1 MQLWTGRGDFAYREG
16 AAPVMS
22 TGSVAAGV
30 HPEGAPGNR
39 LLDDGI
45 GQLLHR
51 MNPRRH
57 SASVL
62 GALVAALPRDGRL
75 PAAVRTAAKH
85 TAKRCERESMVLPGL
100 HFGQSGAVWALL
112 DAAQALADP
121 KLMVRAAKLAGEIP
135 VLSTNPD
142 VCDGSAGAG
151 LTLLHAWRVTGA
163 DEFLAKAAE
172 CARHQEIDRGKYGFG
187 HGIAGIAAFLL
198 DHALVTGDRLAHV
211 KAMHVADE
219 LCDAAMWDRSAA
231 RWPAGP
237 GESIPLGGWCG
248 DAAGVG
254 SFLVRAWLATGE
266 ERYREVADAAAAAV
280 RADQWTM
287 ATASCHGVVENVE
300 FLLDMAEATGD
311 DRHREWAV
319 KTVSRLAW
327 PDDTGLPVLV
337 AALVRLVLPGRDRL
351 WMPPLRP
358 AG

>member
-1 MQLWTGRGDFAYREG
+1 M
-16 AAPVMS
+16 
-22 TGSVAAGV
+22 
-30 HPEGAPGNR
+30 HPEGAPGDR

-45 GQLLHR
+45 LQLLDGLNLR
-51 MNPRRH
+51 KH

-62 GALVAALPRDGRL
+62 GALVAAMPRNERL
-75 PAAVRTAAKH
+75 PAVVRTAAKY

-112 DAAQALADP
+112 DAARALADP
-121 KLMVRAAKLAGEIP
+121 KLMARAVKLATEIP
-135 VLSTNPD
+135 IVSTNPD

-151 LTLLHAWRVTGA
+151 LTVLHAWRVTG
-163 DEFLAKAAE
+163 DLQFLDRAAE
-172 CARHQEIDRGKYGFG
+172 CARHQDTDQGKYGFG

-198 DHALVTGDRLAHV
+198 DYALVTDDKLCRIKAIRLAD
-211 KAMHVADE
+211 A
-219 LCDAAMWDRSAA
+219 LCDGAMWDRTAA
-231 RWPAGP
+231 RWPSGP

-254 SFLVRAWLATGE
+254 SFLVRAWLATGD
-266 ERYREVADAAAAAV
+266 ERYRKVADAAAAAV

-311 DRHREWAV
+311 GRHRDWAL
-319 KTVSRLAW
+319 KTIGTLAW
-327 PDDTGLPVLV
+327 PDDAGLPVLV
-337 AALVRLVLPGRDRL
+337 AALVRMVVPGAQRL

-358 AG
+358 S

>member
-1 MQLWTGRGDFAYREG
+1 
-16 AAPVMS
+16 MS
-22 TGSVAAGV
+22 TGSVAAGAV
-30 HPEGAPGNR
+30 HPEGASGDR

-45 GQLLHR
+45 VRLLDR

-57 SASVL
+57 SALVL
-62 GALVAALPRDGRL
+62 GALVAALPRDAGLAGVVRSS
-75 PAAVRTAAKH
+75 AKRTAR
-85 TAKRCERESMVLPGL
+85 RCERESIVLPGL

-112 DAAQALADP
+112 DAATALADP
-121 KLMVRAAKLAGEIP
+121 KLLARAVKLAAEIP
-135 VLSTNPD
+135 VASGNPD

-151 LTLLHAWRVTGA
+151 LTLLHAWRVTG
-163 DEFLAKAAE
+163 DEQFLSMAKE
-172 CARHQEIDRGKYGFG
+172 CARHQDVTEGKYGFG

-198 DHALVTGDRLAHV
+198 DHAQVTGDQHCRIKAVRLAD
-211 KAMHVADE
+211 A
-219 LCDAAMWDRSAA
+219 LCDAAMWDRTAA
-231 RWPAGP
+231 RWPSGP

-254 SFLVRAWLATGE
+254 SFLVRAWLATGD
-266 ERYREVADAAAAAV
+266 ERYRKVADAAAAAV

-311 DRHREWAV
+311 DRHRDWAV
-319 KTVSRLAW
+319 KTVGRLAW

-337 AALVRLVLPGRDRL
+337 AAMVRMVVPGARRL

-358 AG
+358 AA

>member
-1 MQLWTGRGDFAYREG
+1 
-16 AAPVMS
+16 MS
-22 TGSVAAGV
+22 TGSVTAGEV
-30 HPEGAPGNR
+30 HPEGAPGDR

-45 GQLLHR
+45 AQLLDR

-75 PAAVRTAAKH
+75 AGVVRAAARR
-85 TAKRCERESMVLPGL
+85 TAKRCERESIVLPGL

-112 DAAQALADP
+112 DAATALADP
-121 KLMVRAAKLAGEIP
+121 KLMARAVKLATEIP

-151 LTLLHAWRVTGA
+151 LTLLHAWRVTG
-163 DEFLAKAAE
+163 DEQFLDLAGE
-172 CARHQEIDRGKYGFG
+172 CARHQDTGEGKYGFG

-198 DHALVTGDRLAHV
+198 DHAMATGDKQGRIKAIRLAD
-211 KAMHVADE
+211 A
-219 LCDAAMWDRSAA
+219 LCDAAMWDRTAA
-231 RWPAGP
+231 RWPSGP

-254 SFLVRAWLATGE
+254 SFLVRAWLATGD
-266 ERYREVADAAAAAV
+266 ERYRKVADAAAAAV

-311 DRHREWAV
+311 GRHRDWV
-319 KTVSRLAW
+319 LKTVGRLAW
-327 PDDTGLPVLV
+327 PDDTALPVLV
-337 AALVRLVLPGRDRL
+337 AALVRVVLPGASRL

-358 AG
+358 AGQ